1 MLFRSLAFFFGRQ
14 VLALGEN
21 SLSPNTPCAVAR
33 STSVARTRQPI
44 PPSRSSR
51 RARRSRAL
59 SQPLTSTLRK
69 LSESQRP
76 AGRPGSQPPPADDCS
91 LARSLRM
98 ISTSPNKDLIWVA
111 FRSARRLPR
120 GGSDRRV
127 REPSRKRKVSHCN
140 LCPRMRSPTHLTRAQ
155 PTYSHTRLHQAAT
168 KNAVNVALFAE
179 INTSRC
185 LRMKTCYP
193 GRFSI

>member
-1 MLFRSLAFFFGRQ
+1 MRRRSVDFRRLHGITDTS
-14 VLALGEN
+14 V
-21 SLSPNTPCAVAR
+21 SIV
-33 STSVARTRQPI
+33 STSP
-44 PPSRSSR
+44 
-51 RARRSRAL
+51 
-59 SQPLTSTLRK
+59 SQPCPLAASNFDFEKTLRVPT
-69 LSESQRP
+69 SSRP
-76 AGRPGSQPPPADDCS
+76 AGKPAAAGRRLLARS

-111 FRSARRLPR
+111 FPSARRLPR

-155 PTYSHTRLHQAAT
+155 PTYSHTRRHQAAT